1 MSAVAIFCAVLVIS
15 PLVLIL
21 IHLLRQGVTSLNWA
35 FLTELPKP
43 VGEAGW
49 RRYSQWYPFHR
60 LGHGGLRTR
69 RGAL

>member
-1 MSAVAIFCAVLVIS
+1 MSNFNYTYRKFKSGAMSAVAIFCAVLVIS

-43 VGEAGW
+43 VGEAG
-49 RRYSQWYPFHR
+49 
-60 LGHGGLRTR
+60 
-69 RGAL
+69 